1 MGQDPSEIR
10 QEVEQTR
17 AQMGETV
24 EALAYRADVKERA
37 KESASEK
44 LESMKG
50 KASGSASRARGKA
63 KDRANRLSST
73 AQENPLGVAAGG
85 VAIGVLAGLVVPS
98 SRVEQEKLGP
108 VGDELRQQAAKT
120 SQEALERGK
129 QVAQQAAQ
137 AATETAK
144 EEAQKHGQELAED
157 AKQSGQEAR
166 SRIGS

>member
-10 QEVEQTR
+10 QEVEETR

-24 EALAYRADVKERA
+24 EALAHRADVKERA
-37 KESASEK
+37 KESASDK
-44 LESMKG
+44 LESVKG
-50 KASGSASRARGKA
+50 KASGSTSRARGKA
-63 KDRANRLSST
+63 KDSANRLSST
-73 AQENPLGVAAGG
+73 AQENPLGVAVGG
-85 VAIGVLAGLVVPS
+85 VALGLLAGLVVPS
-98 SRVEQEKLGP
+98 SKVEQDKLGP
-108 VGDELRQQAAKT
+108 AGEELRQQAAKT
-120 SQEALERGK
+120 GQEALDRGK
-129 QVAQQAAQ
+129 QVAQQSAQ

>member
-44 LESMKG
+44 LESVKG
-50 KASGSASRARGKA
+50 KASGTSSRARANA
-63 KDRANRLSST
+63 KETASRLSST
-73 AQENPLGVAAGG
+73 AQENPLGVAVGG
-85 VAIGVLAGLVVPS
+85 VALGLLAGLVVPS
-98 SRVEQEKLGP
+98 SKVEEDKLGP
-108 VGDELRQQAAKT
+108 AGEELRQQAAKT
-120 SQEALERGK
+120 GQEALERGK

-137 AATETAK
+137 TATETAK
-144 EEAQKHGQELAED
+144 EEAQKQGRELAED
-157 AKQSGQEAR
+157 AKQSGQEVG

>member
-1 MGQDPSEIR
+1 MGQDPSQIR

-24 EALAYRADVKERA
+24 EALAHRADVKERTKA
-37 KESASEK
+37 SASEK
-44 LESMKG
+44 LDSVKG
-50 KASGSASRARGKA
+50 K
-63 KDRANRLSST
+63 ANRLSST

-85 VAIGVLAGLVVPS
+85 VALGLLAGLVVPS
-98 SRVEQEKLGP
+98 SKVEEEKLGP
-108 VGDELRQQAAKT
+108 AGEELRQQAAKT

-137 AATETAK
+137 TATETAK

-157 AKQSGQEAR
+157 AKQSG
-166 SRIGS
+166 

>member
-17 AQMGETV
+17 AQIGETV
-24 EALAYRADVKERA
+24 EAVAYRADVKERA

-50 KASGSASRARGKA
+50 KASESTSRARGKA
-63 KDRANRLSST
+63 KDRASRLSTT

-85 VAIGVLAGLVVPS
+85 VALGLLAGLVVPS
-98 SRVEQEKLGP
+98 SKVEKDKLGP
-108 VGDELRQQAAKT
+108 AGEELRQQTAKM

-137 AATETAK
+137 TATETAK
-144 EEAQKHGQELAED
+144 EEAQKQGRELAEE
-157 AKQSGQEAR
+157 AKHSGQEVR
-166 SRIGS
+166 SRVGS